1 VNAGKLKQLFPRI
14 SRDVLR
20 LSAEAGEADIQSH
33 DPGPAPFMEPNPGD
47 GAVGK
52 VPVQKGTGRKFFI
65 RVTAIRT
72 RLLDWDNLCEKYH
85 VDLLRYASAG
95 VFGDSPA
102 TTQIEVRQ
110 EKAQA
115 GEREEV
121 RLEVFEV

>member
-1 VNAGKLKQLFPRI
+1 MNAEKLKQLFPRI

-20 LSAEAGEADIQSH
+20 LSAEAGEADIHAGSA
-33 DPGPAPFMEPNPGD
+33 GKAPFMESNPGD
-47 GAVGK
+47 GAVGE
-52 VPVQKGTGRKFFI
+52 VPVQKGTGRRFHVRI
-65 RVTAIRT
+65 RAIRT

-95 VFGDSPA
+95 VFGDGPA
-102 TTQIEVRQ
+102 TTTIEVCQ

-121 RLEVFEV
+121 RIEVFEI